1 MSDESTQKAGA
12 PGAPAAAGLEGV
24 NPNRLFWGSCLSLIS
39 TSVAFGVVTGSMGQF
54 KDAFALTNQEA
65 GWVGGAA
72 LWGFTVSIFI
82 FGPLVDALGMG
93 NLLRRFAF
101 PAHFIGPLLM
111 IFARNFEM
119 LFAGALIIA
128 LANGTI
134 EAVCNPLVATIF
146 PNNKTAKLN
155 QFHVWFPGGIVIGG
169 LASYFIDM
177 GGIGGASAWKIKL
190 SLVLIPTIIYGIV
203 FIGQK
208 FPATERVQS
217 GVSFGEMIR
226 ATLLR
231 PLFIVLFICMSI
243 TASLELGPGRWMNEA
258 MGKAM
263 SWAGGNAGILVLVYG
278 SGLMAVLRFF
288 AGPVVHRLSPT
299 GILVCSA
306 VLAGTGLYSLTY
318 LEGPLGIFVAATLFY
333 LGVCYFW
340 PTMLGVTS
348 ERVPKGGALALALLG
363 GWGMAVVGLVTV
375 PIMGRIADTAGHEVL
390 DKAKAIEIVAQ
401 GAELLP
407 KVKAEGSGDAIRGI
421 DAAIELVNSVNAEMK
436 QTQEA
441 PAISTSKALREIAK
455 YAPDSEPGKSA
466 MEIIKPADEHGNLV
480 SFRRVA
486 MTSIVIIIVFGI
498 LFLSDKAKGGYRQN
512 HINE

>member
-1 MSDESTQKAGA
+1 
-12 PGAPAAAGLEGV
+12 
-24 NPNRLFWGSCLSLIS
+24 
-39 TSVAFGVVTGSMGQF
+39 
-54 KDAFALTNQEA
+54 
-65 GWVGGAA
+65 
-72 LWGFTVSIFI
+72 
-82 FGPLVDALGMG
+82 
-93 NLLRRFAF
+93 
-101 PAHFIGPLLM
+101 
-111 IFARNFEM
+111 
-119 LFAGALIIA
+119 
-128 LANGTI
+128 
-134 EAVCNPLVATIF
+134 
-146 PNNKTAKLN
+146 
-155 QFHVWFPGGIVIGG
+155 
-169 LASYFIDM
+169 
-177 GGIGGASAWKIKL
+177 
-190 SLVLIPTIIYGIV
+190 
-203 FIGQK
+203 
-208 FPATERVQS
+208 
-217 GVSFGEMIR
+217 
-226 ATLLR
+226 
-231 PLFIVLFICMSI
+231 
-243 TASLELGPGRWMNEA
+243 
-258 MGKAM
+258 M